1 MTDEIAKRLKVFE
14 RVLAEVPEIVYAG
27 DPVLRRQTAEVSLAE
42 GLAVAKRL
50 EGVLRRYRAVT
61 GAGRGLAAPQIGES
75 KAVFVIYMDEGI
87 EAFLNPKIV
96 EQSAT
101 TNFFREMCL
110 SSPLV
115 AADVERPEWIV
126 LEWTDKNGARQ
137 RQKFDGLKARLYQHE
152 EAHLRGRLNLDEAVP
167 GGIQFATFDPL
178 KEQPRKTLRA

>member
-1 MTDEIAKRLKVFE
+1 MTAEIAQRLKLFE

-27 DPVLRRQTAEVSLAE
+27 DPVLRRQTTEVSLEE
-42 GLAVAKRL
+42 GLRIAKRL
-50 EGVLRRYRAVT
+50 EGVLLRYRAVT

-75 KAVFVIYMDEGI
+75 KSVFIIYMDDGI

-96 EQSAT
+96 ERSVA
-101 TNFFREMCL
+101 TNFYRELCI
-110 SSPLV
+110 SAALV

-126 LEWTDKNGARQ
+126 LEWMDKTGERRA
-137 RQKFDGLKARLYQHE
+137 QKFDGLKARLYQHE

-178 KEQPRKTLRA
+178 KEQPRKILRE